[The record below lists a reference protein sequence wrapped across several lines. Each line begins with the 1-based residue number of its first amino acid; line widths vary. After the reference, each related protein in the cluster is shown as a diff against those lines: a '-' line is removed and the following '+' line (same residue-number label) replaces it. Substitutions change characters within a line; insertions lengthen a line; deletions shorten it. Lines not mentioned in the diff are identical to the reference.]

1 MPGFDRF
8 PASKRVRRIVVLA
21 IALSFWS
28 VGLIR
33 PALAQ
38 TFVQQGNTITGTLG
52 NGDTFTLTEGDG
64 TFTITAQGAQPFSIT
79 GTFSTNI
86 GTGGVTQLVLTG
98 TETIGNTTQQL
109 NCTLNVGNGTFSE
122 TGQCGLFQIG
132 AAATTPLATAIAGTS
147 HATARAQVQSMINI
161 LSNRIGSISRD
172 IAQSRGGGDQQ
183 SSGSP
188 SSYSG
193 LSAGTAAK
201 DWGVWADGS
210 GSYLRN
216 DSSVAAFRGYGVTT
230 LTGIDYVY
238 RDTWVA
244 GFTGGYVRTDVAV
257 SALQGSKV
265 SQGAALGP
273 YLSYI
278 INDHF
283 TVDGIFT
290 YNRLSNDTG
299 GIGASSFN
307 SNRYTTALNVN
318 AFWESK
324 AIKWTG
330 TFGYAYALELPSASA
345 PASIGGVPT
354 TIHYGAISIG
364 GEAAYPIGR
373 FEPYIPLTFQY
384 ETTQTRDGTGRA
396 GVLIGAG
403 ARYQI
408 QDTIKAGFQV
418 LTEQLRTHSQN
429 VTGSANLRFT
439 F

>member
-1 MPGFDRF
+1 MRGRGRGE
-8 PASKRVRRIVVLA
+8 AGRRGRRIALLVAAPFLWAAALA
-21 IALSFWS
+21 A
-28 VGLIR
+28 
-33 PALAQ
+33 PADAQ
-38 TFVQQGNTITGTLG
+38 TFVDQGNTITGTLS
-52 NGDTFTLTEGDG
+52 NGDTFTLTENDG
-64 TFTITAQGAQPFSIT
+64 TFTIAAQGPQPFSIT
-79 GTFSTNI
+79 GTFTTNV
-86 GTGGVTQLVLTG
+86 GAGGITQLVLTG

-109 NCTLNVGNGTFSE
+109 NCTLNIGNGTFSE
-122 TGQCGLFQIG
+122 TGQCGQFQIG
-132 AAATTPLATAIAGTS
+132 APGTTPLAASIAGTS
-147 HATARAQVQSMINI
+147 HATVRAQVQSMINI

-183 SSGSP
+183 SSSRP
-188 SSYSG
+188 ASYSG
-193 LSAGTAAK
+193 ISAGTAAK

-257 SALQGSKV
+257 AALQGSKV

-283 TVDGIFT
+283 TIDGIFT
-290 YNRLSNDTG
+290 YNRLSNDSG
-299 GIGASSFN
+299 GISPSSFT
-307 SNRYTTALNVN
+307 SNRYTTALNLN
-318 AFWESK
+318 AFWESHS
-324 AIKWTG
+324 IKWTG
-330 TFGYAYALELPSASA
+330 TFGYAYALELPNASA
-345 PASIGGVPT
+345 PASLGGVPT
-354 TIHYGAISIG
+354 TVHYGAFSVG
-364 GEAAYPIGR
+364 GEAAYPIGK

-384 ETTQTRDGTGRA
+384 ETTQTRDGTGNV
-396 GVLIGAG
+396 GVLIGLG

-418 LTEQLRTHSQN
+418 ITEELRTHSQN
-429 VTGSANLRFT
+429 VTGSANLRVT